1 MSLLAK
7 LIDSDVISLFSR
19 KKGKRDSDTDFHKHK
34 LFFRLPLFAV
44 DIFYQSFVVMIC
56 CAVVTIVSA
65 AIMLIANFFEI
76 EGRYK

>member
-1 MSLLAK
+1 MKNFMISFTMLLSGILTVLSFMVC
-7 LIDSDVISLFSR
+7 LISFLIFEI
-19 KKGKRDSDTDFHKHK
+19 
-34 LFFRLPLFAV
+34 FAV

-65 AIMLIANFFEI
+65 TIMIIVNYFEI